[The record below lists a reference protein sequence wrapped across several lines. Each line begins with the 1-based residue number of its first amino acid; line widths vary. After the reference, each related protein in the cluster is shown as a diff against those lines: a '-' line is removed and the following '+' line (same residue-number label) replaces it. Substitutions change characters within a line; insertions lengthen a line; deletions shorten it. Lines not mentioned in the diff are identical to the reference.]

1 MKHSGYWKK
10 WGIAA
15 LLLLFLGLLAAATLR
30 RGAVNRF
37 ALGMCRPFLV
47 AGTRASLAVQGLIQ
61 HHLNSMQQ
69 VQQQVV
75 GLEKQVSELEAKLY
89 SAETARRENRE
100 LRRLLELPVP
110 PKWRRITAPVI
121 AREAATWNLRFRLGK
136 GTRQGITLGSAVL
149 VGPNVVG
156 RVTEVTP
163 LTAMVTTVASPACQL
178 SVRIKGANALGIV
191 AGFRRSSWFQE
202 PVCIVN
208 YLPRDRD
215 YQRRSL
221 VETSGLGGGIPEGL
235 PVGYVVPWPDTS
247 ISRVVDAAYVQL
259 AARPAAD
266 FESFRYVAVVSPEL
280 TTD

>member
-1 MKHSGYWKK
+1 MKHSANWKK

-15 LLLLFLGLLAAATLR
+15 LLLMFLGLLAAATLK

-37 ALGMCRPFLV
+37 ALGMCRPFMV
-47 AGTRASLAVQGLIQ
+47 AGTRASLLARGLIQ
-61 HHLNSMQQ
+61 HHFNSKQQ

-75 GLEKQVSELEAKLY
+75 GLEKQVSELEAALY

-121 AREAATWNLRFRLGK
+121 AREPATWNLHFRLGK
-136 GTRQGITLGSAVL
+136 GARQGITLGSAVL

-202 PVCIVN
+202 PVCLVN

-235 PVGYVVPWPDTS
+235 PVGYVVPWPDAS